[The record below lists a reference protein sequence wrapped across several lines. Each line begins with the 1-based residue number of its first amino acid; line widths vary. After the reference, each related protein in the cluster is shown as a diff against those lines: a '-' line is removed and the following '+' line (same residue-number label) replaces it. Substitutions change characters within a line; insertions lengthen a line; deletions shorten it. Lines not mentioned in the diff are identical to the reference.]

1 MASDARHM
9 AHFIRYYWSGDAG
22 CWTAAAFTS
31 PAPLQLQQVPSFL
44 PIPVRF
50 RNSHPG
56 YVKQQT
62 DVETCGCLIRP
73 VCT

>member
-44 PIPVRF
+44 P
-50 RNSHPG
+50 SDPG
-56 YVKQQT
+56 
-62 DVETCGCLIRP
+62 
-73 VCT
+73 